1 VRRAVYAG
9 SFDPPTNGHMFMI
22 REGARLFDELVVA
35 IGVNPDKRSTFTVE
49 KRLELLRAVTREL
62 RGVRIETFEHQY
74 LVKYAASIGADYILR
89 GIRNAADFE
98 YERTM
103 RHVNQDMVPGVTTV
117 FLIPPRQLAE
127 TSSSFVKGLV
137 GPRGWREVVR
147 EFVPP
152 PVFEAI
158 LGLYPPDERGGQDG
172 D

>member
-1 VRRAVYAG
+1 MKRAVYAG

-35 IGVNPDKRSTFTVE
+35 IGINPDKRSTFTLE
-49 KRLELLRAVTREL
+49 QRLGLLHAVTCHL
-62 RGVRIETFEHQY
+62 TNVRVDAFENQF
-74 LVKYAASIGADYILR
+74 LVRYASSIGADYILR

-103 RHVNQDMVPGVTTV
+103 RHVNQDMVPGVTSV
-117 FLIPPRQLAE
+117 FLMPPRELAE

-137 GPRGWREVVR
+137 GPHGWRDVVQSM
-147 EFVPP
+147 VPA

-158 LGLYPPDERGGQDG
+158 LALHPTEEVRD
-172 D
+172 